1 VILGLGVW
9 FTQEKTP
16 SKPLAFGKRQRRRAS
31 TFKRNGATTV
41 PAPFPAKIL
50 QNRHVFV
57 DATFHICNL
66 ARHVHKAQRHMAI
79 FSSFTI
85 TQQLSMVRCFGIF
98 DSASRR

>member
-1 VILGLGVW
+1 LLLANDNGVERARLNEAAQRPHG
-9 FTQEKTP
+9 TI
-16 SKPLAFGKRQRRRAS
+16 SGKDITES
-31 TFKRNGATTV
+31 SF
-41 PAPFPAKIL
+41 
-50 QNRHVFV
+50 FV

-79 FSSFTI
+79 FSTFTI